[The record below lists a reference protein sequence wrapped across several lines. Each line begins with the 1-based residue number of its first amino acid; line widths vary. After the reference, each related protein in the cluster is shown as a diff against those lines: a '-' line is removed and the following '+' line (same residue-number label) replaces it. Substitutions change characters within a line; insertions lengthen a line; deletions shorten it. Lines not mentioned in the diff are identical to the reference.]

1 MSRIGIVVAFGSALM
16 RRSRATPASP
26 HAGSVG
32 RSVDSSAGWSPTNE
46 EAWGT
51 AVRAELDRAATARDR
66 PPEEA
71 AEDTS
76 FARGL
81 RVLLTIADRGE
92 IRADE
97 LSVLLETP
105 VSTIYR
111 YLRTLASFGFVDRSV
126 AGYRLGPRL
135 IIGSGANVTAE
146 ELIRTSGPVL
156 RLLAEET
163 GETAVIVRRIGLA
176 VVCLQEIPSRHSLRV
191 TIPPD
196 TSLPLVRGALGKALL
211 AFAPDEVLDEILSA
225 ESGHEEAV
233 DADRLRGEL
242 ADVVSTGVARSVG
255 EGLAGAV
262 AIAVPI
268 FREDGIV
275 AAMGVVGPESR
286 CGLAWRT
293 RVARLL
299 PGAASSIVGAL
310 EGGLS
315 SRDSRDPG

>member
-1 MSRIGIVVAFGSALM
+1 VD
-16 RRSRATPASP
+16 RS
-26 HAGSVG
+26 
-32 RSVDSSAGWSPTNE
+32 
-46 EAWGT
+46 
-51 AVRAELDRAATARDR
+51 TARDR

-97 LSVLLETP
+97 LSVLLDTP

-111 YLRTLASFGFVDRSV
+111 YLRTLSTFGFVDRQG

-135 IIGSGANVTAE
+135 IIGSGTNVTAE

-156 RLLAEET
+156 QLLADET
-163 GETAVIVRRIGLA
+163 GETAVIVRRIGLSA
-176 VVCLQEIPSRHSLRV
+176 VCLHEVPSQHPLRV

-196 TSLPLVRGALGKALL
+196 TAVPLHSGALGKALL
-211 AFAPDEVLDEILSA
+211 AFAPDDILDEVLAA
-225 ESGHEEAV
+225 EPGEERAGLDV
-233 DADRLRGEL
+233 DRLRADL
-242 ADVVSTGVARSVG
+242 ADIVTSGVARSTG
-255 EGLAGAV
+255 EALSGSV

-275 AAMGVVGPESR
+275 AAIGVVGPESR

-310 EGGLS
+310 GPGPS
-315 SRDSRDPG
+315 SQDSRITE

>member
-1 MSRIGIVVAFGSALM
+1 V
-16 RRSRATPASP
+16 T
-26 HAGSVG
+26 
-32 RSVDSSAGWSPTNE
+32 
-46 EAWGT
+46 
-51 AVRAELDRAATARDR
+51 TARDR

-97 LSVLLETP
+97 LSTLLDTP

-111 YLRTLASFGFVDRSV
+111 YLRTLAGFGFVDRQG

-146 ELIRTSGPVL
+146 ELIRTADPVL
-156 RLLAEET
+156 RLLVEET
-163 GETAVIVRRIGLA
+163 GETAVIVRRLGLA
-176 VVCLQEIPSRHSLRV
+176 AVCLHEVPSRQPLRV
-191 TIPPD
+191 TIAPS
-196 TSLPLVRGALGKALL
+196 TALPLQSGAFGKALL
-211 AFAPDEVLDEILSA
+211 AFAPPEILEEVLSLEPPAGPPAPDPE
-225 ESGHEEAV
+225 
-233 DADRLRGEL
+233 RLR
-242 ADVVSTGVARSVG
+242 ADIADIVTSGVARSVG
-255 EGLAGAV
+255 EVVSGSV
-262 AIAVPI
+262 AIAAPI

-275 AAMGVVGPESR
+275 AAIGVTGPDGR

-299 PGAASSIVGAL
+299 PGAAGSVVGAL
-310 EGGLS
+310 AAGLS
-315 SRDSRDPG
+315 SQDSRYTE